1 MMMNNFSPKINLSGL
16 TVLNLLSIVL
26 LITIFSAT
34 INAQV
39 NYEFRGV
46 KITDI
51 DSDVM
56 FDDRKIAEA
65 MDFLAARG
73 FNAVIPVV
81 WNAGYT
87 QYPSQFLQNKI
98 GVEID
103 PQFLGR
109 DPLNAIIIE
118 AHRAGLEV
126 YPWFEYGFASWYS
139 GGTPPYGGHLI
150 QQYPQWASKK
160 NDGSHCTKNGF
171 DWLSGINTD
180 VQDLIIGMV
189 SEVMTKYDIDGIEF
203 SDRMPALPVECGY
216 DSVTVEIY
224 KSEHSGN
231 LPPQDYDNAAWKRW
245 RADKLNQFY
254 ARVRDTVYSKQQDV
268 MVATSPSLYPWAY
281 EEYLQDVPNWV
292 NTGIAD
298 QFLPQLYRYDYFAY
312 LQELNSTLSTLAP
325 GKKDITF
332 AGILMNVGSYT
343 VSPSLLIQFMQLDR
357 QKGLKGEGF
366 FFYEGLRKNSNQ
378 LADTIRALFY
388 SQPAEVPGRNN
399 SPWRPK
405 GILVNEDDAAY
416 TSVTGNWQLV
426 PILGYKPNV
435 YRTNSADYAAISYT
449 ADVQADAWQSVY
461 VYIVSNSSFTSNAR
475 YTVYHNNDS
484 TVVIVDQ
491 KVRNRNGWV
500 KLGDFYFKKGLR
512 TVLKVD
518 NTLLEPGKYLIS
530 DAMLMLLNRKLSP
543 DVVITSADEPETEVL
558 PSETD
563 LQLSGNYPNPFNPAT
578 VIKVKSRYDVSVTL
592 KVFNSA
598 GSLVAESE
606 HYLRS
611 GDNELQFNGSNLA
624 SGNYFY
630 SIRSRGE
637 IINGKMVLLK

>member
-1 MMMNNFSPKINLSGL
+1 MY
-16 TVLNLLSIVL
+16 
-26 LITIFSAT
+26 AEAA
-34 INAQV
+34 AQV

-46 KITDI
+46 KITDV

-65 MDFLAARG
+65 MDFLASRG

-87 QYPSQFLQNKI
+87 QYPSQFLQNKT

-103 PQFLGR
+103 PQFLGK

-139 GGTPPYGGHLI
+139 GGTPPFGGHIAQL
-150 QQYPQWASKK
+150 YPQWASKK
-160 NDGSHCTKNGF
+160 SDGTHCTKNGF

-189 SEVMTKYDIDGIEF
+189 SEIMTRYDIDGIEF

-224 KSEHSGN
+224 KSEHNGSV
-231 LPPQDYDNAAWKRW
+231 PPQDYDNFAWKRW

-254 ARVRDTVYSKQQDV
+254 SRVRDTVYGRQQHV
-268 MVATSPSLYPWAY
+268 MVATSPSLFPWAF
-281 EEYLQDVPNWV
+281 EEYLQDVPAWV

-343 VSPSLLIQFMQLDR
+343 VSPSLLIQFMELDR

-366 FFYEGLRKNSNQ
+366 FFYEGLRKNSNL
-378 LADTIRALFY
+378 LADTLRTLFY
-388 SQPAEVPGRNN
+388 SRPAEVPGRNN
-399 SPWRPK
+399 SPWRPR
-405 GILVNEDDAAY
+405 GILVNEDDA
-416 TSVTGNWQLV
+416 SGVTITGSWQLV

-435 YRTNSADYAAISYT
+435 YRTNSNEFASISYS
-449 ADVQADAWQSVY
+449 AEIPEDSWQSLYVY
-461 VYIVSNSSFTSNAR
+461 VVNNSAFTSFAR

-484 TVVIVDQ
+484 SVIIIDQ
-491 KVRNRNGWV
+491 KVKNRNGWV
-500 KLGDFYFKKGLR
+500 KLGDFYFRKGMR
-512 TVLKVD
+512 RVLQVD
-518 NTLLEPGKYLIS
+518 NSQLEAGKYLIS

-543 DVVITSADEPETEVL
+543 DVIITGADEENPELMHSSYELVIR
-558 PSETD
+558 
-563 LQLSGNYPNPFNPAT
+563 GNYPNPFNPST
-578 VIKVKSRYDVSVTL
+578 VIKVESRYEGLAVL
-592 KVFNSA
+592 RVFNAA
-598 GSLVAESE
+598 GSLVSESE
-606 HYLRS
+606 HFINS
-611 GDNELQFNGSNLA
+611 GTNSLPFEGEGLA

-630 SIRSRGE
+630 YVQSRGK
-637 IINGKMVLLK
+637 IATGKMLLVK